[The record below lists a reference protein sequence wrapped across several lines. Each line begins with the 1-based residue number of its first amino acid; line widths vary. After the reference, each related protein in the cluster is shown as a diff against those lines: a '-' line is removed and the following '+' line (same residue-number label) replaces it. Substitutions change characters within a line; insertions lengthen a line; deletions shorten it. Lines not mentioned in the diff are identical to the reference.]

1 MNGVTSTNSTPVAGV
16 FSGATY
22 EQLLSGS
29 TGWAMDEGSL
39 FFEGK
44 GRVHQALR
52 KIVKRLDALGIH
64 YAIVGGMALVH
75 HGYRRFTDDVDILVT
90 REDLDKLHR
99 EVEGLG
105 YLPPFAGSKH
115 LRDTELSVKIE
126 FLTTGEFPGDGK
138 PKPVAFP
145 EPSSVAENDEGIC
158 YVRLPE
164 LITLKLASGMTNTGR
179 LKDLA
184 DVQELIK
191 LKKLPRNFGND
202 LPEYV
207 RPKFL
212 EIWDNTSSE
221 EET

>member
-1 MNGVTSTNSTPVAGV
+1 MSGTSTNLTPALGV

-29 TGWAMDEGSL
+29 TGWAMDEGSQ
-39 FFEGK
+39 FFEGH

-52 KIVKRLDALGIH
+52 KIAKRLDGLGID

-75 HGYRRFTDDVDILVT
+75 HGYQRFTSDVDILIT
-90 REDLDKLHR
+90 REDRDRLHR

-105 YLPPFAGSKH
+105 YLPPFSGSKD
-115 LRDTELSVKIE
+115 LRDTDLGVRIE
-126 FLTTGEFPGDGK
+126 FLTTGDFPGDGK

-145 EPSSVAENDEGIC
+145 EPGTVSELDEG
-158 YVRLPE
+158 VRYITLPA
-164 LITLKLASGMTNTGR
+164 LVTLKLASGMTNTGR

-191 LKKLPRNFGND
+191 LKQLPRSFGD
-202 LPEYV
+202 QLPEYV
-207 RPKFL
+207 RTKYF
-212 EIWDNTSSE
+212 EIWEASQAE
-221 EET
+221 A

>member
-1 MNGVTSTNSTPVAGV
+1 MNAV
-16 FSGATY
+16 FSGPTY

-52 KIVKRLDALGIH
+52 KIVKRLDALGIR
-64 YAIVGGMALVH
+64 YAVFGGMALVH

-105 YLPPFAGSKH
+105 YLPPFAGSNQ
-115 LRDTELSVKIE
+115 LCDTELSVNIK

-158 YVRLPE
+158 YIRLPE

-191 LKKLPRNFGND
+191 LKKLSRDFSNN

-212 EIWDNTSSE
+212 EIWDNTSSGE
-221 EET
+221 ES

>member
-1 MNGVTSTNSTPVAGV
+1 
-16 FSGATY
+16 
-22 EQLLSGS
+22 
-29 TGWAMDEGSL
+29 MDEGSL

-52 KIVKRLDALGIH
+52 KIVKRLDALGIR
-64 YAIVGGMALVH
+64 YAVVGGMALVH

-105 YLPPFAGSKH
+105 YLPPFAGSKQ

-145 EPSSVAENDEGIC
+145 EPSAVFEEDDGIR
-158 YVRLPE
+158 YIKLPP
-164 LITLKLASGMTNTGR
+164 LVTLKLACGMTTSR

-191 LKKLPRNFGND
+191 LKKLPRDFSNE

-207 RPKFL
+207 RPKYL
-212 EIWDNTSSE
+212 EIWDNTPE
-221 EET
+221 IDGGL

>member
-1 MNGVTSTNSTPVAGV
+1 MNGTSTNLTAVPGV
-16 FSGATY
+16 FSGPTY

-52 KIVKRLDALGIH
+52 KIVKRLDALRIR
-64 YAIVGGMALVH
+64 YAVVGGMALVH

-90 REDLDKLHR
+90 RQDLDKLHR

-126 FLTTGEFPGDGK
+126 FLTTGDFPGDGK

-145 EPSSVAENDEGIC
+145 EPSSVAEADDGI
-158 YVRLPE
+158 YYISLPAI
-164 LITLKLASGMTNTGR
+164 ITLKLASGMTNTGR

-191 LKKLPRNFGND
+191 LKKLSRDFSNN

-212 EIWDNTSSE
+212 EIWDNTSSGE
-221 EET
+221 ES

>member
-1 MNGVTSTNSTPVAGV
+1 
-16 FSGATY
+16 
-22 EQLLSGS
+22 
-29 TGWAMDEGSL
+29 MDEGSL

-52 KIVKRLDALGIH
+52 KIVKRLEALEIP
-64 YAIVGGMALVH
+64 YVIVGGMALVH

-90 REDLDKLHR
+90 RESLDRLHR

-105 YLPPFAGSKH
+105 YLPPFSGSKQ

-145 EPSSVAENDEGIC
+145 EPGSVAEEDDGIR
-158 YVRLPE
+158 YIRLPA
-164 LITLKLASGMTNTGR
+164 LITLKLASGMTASGR

-191 LKKLPRNFGND
+191 LKQLPRSFAD
-202 LPEYV
+202 QLPEYV
-207 RPKFL
+207 RPKFT
-212 EIWDNTSSE
+212 EIWDNTSSGE
-221 EET
+221 EN

>member
-1 MNGVTSTNSTPVAGV
+1 
-16 FSGATY
+16 
-22 EQLLSGS
+22 
-29 TGWAMDEGSL
+29 MDEGSL

-52 KIVKRLDALGIH
+52 KIVKRLEGLGIP
-64 YAIVGGMALVH
+64 YAVVGGMALVH
-75 HGYRRFTDDVDILVT
+75 HGYRRFTDDVDILIN
-90 REDLDKLHR
+90 REDLQRLHR

-105 YLPPFAGSKH
+105 YLPPFAGSKQ

-145 EPSSVAENDEGIC
+145 EPAAVSEEDDGIR
-158 YVRLPE
+158 YIQLAA
-164 LITLKLASGMTNTGR
+164 LMTLKLASGMTNSGR

-191 LKKLPRNFGND
+191 LKKLPRDFSND

-212 EIWDNTSSE
+212 EIWDNTSSG

>member
-1 MNGVTSTNSTPVAGV
+1 MSGVTSTNSIPASAV
-16 FSGATY
+16 FSGPTY

-29 TGWAMDEGSL
+29 AGWAMDEGSL

-52 KIVKRLDALGIH
+52 KIVKRLDALGIP
-64 YAIVGGMALVH
+64 YAVVGGMALVH

-145 EPSSVAENDEGIC
+145 EPGSVAEEDDGIR
-158 YVRLPE
+158 YISLAALVS
-164 LITLKLASGMTNTGR
+164 LKLASGMTNAGR

-184 DVQELIK
+184 DVQEL
-191 LKKLPRNFGND
+191 
-202 LPEYV
+202 
-207 RPKFL
+207 
-212 EIWDNTSSE
+212 
-221 EET
+221 